1 MIQITQLKM
10 PVLHTREELEA
21 QIAGV
26 LRVRPEEIKGWKIAR
41 RSIDARKRE
50 DLKMVYTIYAEIT
63 AEKKILAKGKHKN
76 IMSIHPERYH
86 FPMPGDEKLLYPPVI
101 VGSGPA
107 GLFCG

>member
-21 QIAGV
+21 QIAGF
-26 LRVRPEEIKGWKIAR
+26 LRVRPEEIKSWKIAR

-63 AEKKILAKGKHKN
+63 AC
-76 IMSIHPERYH
+76 
-86 FPMPGDEKLLYPPVI
+86 LLYTSRCV
-101 VGSGPA
+101 
-107 GLFCG
+107 

>member
-50 DLKMVYTIYAEIT
+50 DLKMVYTI
-63 AEKKILAKGKHKN
+63 
-76 IMSIHPERYH
+76 
-86 FPMPGDEKLLYPPVI
+86 
-101 VGSGPA
+101 
-107 GLFCG
+107 